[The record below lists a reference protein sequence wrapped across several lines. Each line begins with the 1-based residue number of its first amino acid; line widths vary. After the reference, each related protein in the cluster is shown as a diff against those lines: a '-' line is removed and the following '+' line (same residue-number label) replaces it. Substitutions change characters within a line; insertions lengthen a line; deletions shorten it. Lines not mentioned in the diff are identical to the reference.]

1 MAFNHSLQTRR
12 LSSFTTECHRDTTQ
26 VSLPLSSL
34 SYLFLSHSS
43 IDTGICIEDVIQTLI
58 DLQLAHT
65 GNSTTDI
72 HLKQSEMRQRR
83 RHDNNNNNLDPS
95 SILVINS
102 DVLRTALN
110 RSSMGN
116 SSSQNNSNLF
126 DPAYLRLNTRR

>member
-1 MAFNHSLQTRR
+1 MAFNHSLQTGRI
-12 LSSFTTECHRDTTQ
+12 SSFTTECHCNTTQ
-26 VSLPLSSL
+26 VSFVLFVLSVLYRCS
-34 SYLFLSHSS
+34 SS

-58 DLQLAHT
+58 DLHLAHT
-65 GNSTTDI
+65 GNSTSDI

-95 SILVINS
+95 SILIINS

-110 RSSMGN
+110 QLSMGN
-116 SSSQNNSNLF
+116 SSSQNNSNVF